1 MNKSFGL
8 YRCGFIGYS
17 GKHFINLLKILL
29 LLSLMCLV
37 FAEIVISE
45 KIAQYML
52 RLKPGIMTEAAG
64 QCL

>member
-8 YRCGFIGYS
+8 YHCGFLVD
-17 GKHFINLLKILL
+17 FFTNLLKVLL
-29 LLSLMCLV
+29 LLPFMFLV

-52 RLKPGIMTEAAG
+52 ILKPGIMTETAG